1 MANND
6 EVFGM
11 IRAIMAEEGGC
22 PLSIFCA
29 AKMFSSEPRLATSA
43 LCMLTL
49 CWRALQTEAGGV
61 GYKIHK
67 VGADLSQ
74 LKQACCE
81 EMHPMGKPKNLEV
94 MNQNLVGKSL
104 ASQ

>member
-1 MANND
+1 MLARPAN
-6 EVFGM
+6 
-11 IRAIMAEEGGC
+11 RGGGG
-22 PLSIFCA
+22 
-29 AKMFSSEPRLATSA
+29 
-43 LCMLTL
+43 
-49 CWRALQTEAGGV
+49 AGD
-61 GYKIHK
+61 KIHK